1 MESDRRTYHHGD
13 LRKALIDISVGIIEK
28 KGVQALNLRTVA
40 SLAGVSSGAPYHHF
54 SDRTQLISAIANEGF
69 EILEALMLSTIQTSG
84 NAADVKLELLGQAY
98 VRFAISHSGHF
109 RVMFRAE
116 DHSRTDIALTNAGDR
131 VFQLLCDVIVESQA
145 QGSIP
150 RGDPQPFVLLAWTAI
165 HGLSVLL
172 LDGGLKKITYPPE
185 DLAPLITS
193 LLKRLLAALAD
204 QDAKSVVAK
213 N

>member
-1 MESDRRTYHHGD
+1 MGSDRSTYHHGN
-13 LRKALIDISVGIIEK
+13 LRKALLDISIEIIEK
-28 KGVQALNLRTVA
+28 KGIQALNLRTVA

-69 EILEALMLSTIQTSG
+69 EILEASMLSVTQMSDSG
-84 NAADVKLELLGQAY
+84 ADEKLELLGQAY

-109 RVMFRAE
+109 RVMFRTE
-116 DHSRTDIALTNAGDR
+116 DHDRTDIALTGSGDR
-131 VFQLLCDVIVESQA
+131 VFQLLCDAIGESQA
-145 QGSIP
+145 QGTIP

-172 LDGGLKKITYPPE
+172 LDGGLKKIIYPPE
-185 DLAPLITS
+185 NLAPLMTTLI
-193 LLKRLLAALAD
+193 KRLFAALAD
-204 QDAKSVVAK
+204 QAATKRMAK

>member
-1 MESDRRTYHHGD
+1 MGPDRSSYHHGD
-13 LRKALIDISVGIIEK
+13 LRKALLDISVGIIEK

-69 EILEALMLSTIQTSG
+69 EILEASMLSAIQASG
-84 NAADVKLELLGQAY
+84 NSADARLELLGQAY

-109 RVMFRAE
+109 RVMFRTE
-116 DHSRTDIALTNAGDR
+116 DHSQTDIVVTASGDR
-131 VFQLLCDVIVESQA
+131 VFQLLCDAIEESQA
-145 QGSIP
+145 QGTIP

-185 DLAPLITS
+185 NLAPLMTTLIKQ
-193 LLKRLLAALAD
+193 LFAALAD
-204 QDAKSVVAK
+204 QAAKAMMAK